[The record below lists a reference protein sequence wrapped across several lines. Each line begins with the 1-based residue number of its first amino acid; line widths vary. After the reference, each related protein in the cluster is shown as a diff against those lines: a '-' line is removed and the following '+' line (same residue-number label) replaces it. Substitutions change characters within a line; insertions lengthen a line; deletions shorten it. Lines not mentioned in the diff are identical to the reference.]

1 MLCVRVHCVC
11 AKTNQAESDAAE
23 RARRI
28 QCVSL
33 IVGDSLSAA
42 LAPIDSAIDASLN
55 AAQLEQTRADDDSA
69 VASASASDS
78 ASSAADSAA
87 STTGNASAAA
97 AAESAVSTPLS
108 RDSKLLLCLQR
119 ALVCHVHAALA
130 APVGDAAV
138 HSLALLLEAFSHS
151 VLRRCD
157 QAFATL
163 IARVE
168 SVTPSIVRFQS
179 MHVCDCDSLRCFM
192 FSVLAFCSP

>member
-1 MLCVRVHCVC
+1 
-11 AKTNQAESDAAE
+11 
-23 RARRI
+23 
-28 QCVSL
+28 VSL

-42 LAPIDSAIDASLN
+42 LAPIDSAVAATLN
-55 AAQLEQTRADDDSA
+55 AAQLDETRADNSA
-69 VASASASDS
+69 AAAPSASAAT
-78 ASSAADSAA
+78 ASGTA
-87 STTGNASAAA
+87 SGTGTGTTSAA
-97 AAESAVSTPLS
+97 AAESAASTPLS

-151 VLRRCD
+151 VLHRCD

-168 SVTPSIVRFQS
+168 SVTPSIVRP
-179 MHVCDCDSLRCFM
+179 
-192 FSVLAFCSP
+192 AF